1 MHEEFMY
8 RTHTCG
14 ELRAHHDSQSVTLA
28 GWVHRRRDHGPLIFV
43 DLRDRY
49 GLTQVVFD
57 AANDAAVHAIAS
69 EARSEFVLQVTGNV
83 RKRPS
88 EAINPDLGTGEIELV
103 ATAVNVLNPA
113 KQTPLM
119 INRDGNEE
127 EPLRLKYR
135 YLDLRRER
143 MQRNLILRHRFV
155 KFIRDFLDKE
165 NFIEIETPI
174 LTKSTPEGA
183 RDYLVPSRVHD
194 GEFFALPQSPQQ
206 MKQLLMVAGYDRYF
220 QIARCFRDEDLRADR
235 QPEFTQLDMEMAFV
249 DMEDVLD
256 VVERLF
262 TAMVPAVIPHKR
274 TISPFMR
281 LTYAEALERFGSD
294 KPDLRYGLELIKLND
309 IVANSAFAV
318 LSSAVATGGQVK
330 GICVPGIANYSRKQI
345 DEITDI
351 ARQNGAKGL
360 MWAALPADGG
370 ELRSSFAKQ
379 VSTDEMQAILT
390 AMNAQ
395 PGDMVLIVADTTK
408 VVTAVLDKLRRE
420 FANRLNLADPNLL
433 AFAWVIDF
441 PLLEWDAED
450 NRWNA
455 AHHPFTAPLDS
466 DVALMDTDP
475 GNVRAKAYDLVLNGY
490 EVASGSVR
498 IHRREVQ
505 QKLFD
510 LLGIS
515 RETSLAQ
522 FGHMLEAFEFGAP
535 PHAGIAPGIDRIAM
549 ILADEA
555 TIREVVAFPKTQQ
568 AQDLMMGAPSPV
580 DEKQLRDLH
589 IKLR

>member
-1 MHEEFMY
+1 MY

-14 ELRAHHDSQSVTLA
+14 ELRAHHDTQSVTLA
-28 GWVHRRRDHGPLIFV
+28 GWVHRRRDHGPLIFI

-57 AANDAAVHAIAS
+57 AANDAVVHAIAS
-69 EARSEFVLQVTGNV
+69 EARSEFVLQVTGTV
-83 RKRPS
+83 RTRPA
-88 EAINPDLGTGEIELV
+88 EAINPELGTGEIELM

-143 MQRNLILRHRFV
+143 MQRNMILRHRFV
-155 KFIRDFLDKE
+155 KFIRDFLDQE
-165 NFIEIETPI
+165 NFVEIETPI

-235 QPEFTQLDMEMAFV
+235 QPEFTQLDMEMSFV

-262 TAMVPAVIPHKR
+262 TAMVPAVIPHKHA
-274 TISPFMR
+274 ISPFMR

-309 IVANSAFAV
+309 IVANSTFAV
-318 LSSAVATGGQVK
+318 LSSTIASGGHVK
-330 GICVPGIANYSRKQI
+330 GICVPGIASYSRKQI

-379 VSTDEMQAILT
+379 VSADEMQAILA

-395 PGDMVLIVADTTK
+395 PGDMILIVADTTK

-420 FANRLNLADPNLL
+420 FASRLNLADPNLL
-433 AFAWVIDF
+433 AFAWIIDF

-475 GNVRAKAYDLVLNGY
+475 GSVRAKAYDLVLNGY

-515 RETSLAQ
+515 RETSLEQ

>member
-1 MHEEFMY
+1 MY

-14 ELRAHHDSQSVTLA
+14 ELRAHHDTQSVTLA
-28 GWVHRRRDHGPLIFV
+28 GWVHRRRDHGPLIFI

-57 AANDAAVHAIAS
+57 AANNAEVHTIAS
-69 EARSEFVLQVTGNV
+69 EARSEFVLQVTGTV
-83 RKRPS
+83 RTRPA
-88 EAINPDLGTGEIELV
+88 EAINPELGTGEIELV
-103 ATAVNVLNPA
+103 ATSVTVLNPA

-143 MQRNLILRHRFV
+143 MQRNLLLRHRFV
-155 KFIRDFLDKE
+155 KFIRDFLDNE
-165 NFIEIETPI
+165 NFVEIETPI

-262 TAMVPAVIPHKR
+262 TDMVPAVIPHKR

-318 LSSAVATGGQVK
+318 LSSAVASGGQVK
-330 GICVPGIANYSRKQI
+330 GICVPGVANYSRKQI
-345 DEITDI
+345 DEVTDI

-360 MWAALPADGG
+360 MWAAIPADGG

-379 VSTDEMQAILT
+379 ISTEEMQAILA

-395 PGDMVLIVADTTK
+395 PGDMILIVADTTK

-420 FANRLNLADPNLL
+420 FASRLNLADPNLL
-433 AFAWVIDF
+433 AFAWIIDF
-441 PLLEWDAED
+441 PLLEWDAEG

-475 GNVRAKAYDLVLNGY
+475 GSVRAKAYDLVLNGY

-515 RETSLAQ
+515 RETSLEQ

>member
-1 MHEEFMY
+1 MY

-28 GWVHRRRDHGPLIFV
+28 GWVHRRRDHGPLIFI

-69 EARSEFVLQVTGNV
+69 EARSEFVIQVTGTV
-83 RKRPS
+83 RTRPA
-88 EAINPDLGTGEIELV
+88 EAINPELGTGEIELV
-103 ATAVNVLNPA
+103 ATSVNVLNPA

-143 MQRNLILRHRFV
+143 MQRNLLLRHRFV
-155 KFIRDFLDKE
+155 KFIRDFLDNE
-165 NFIEIETPI
+165 NFVEIETPI

-262 TAMVPAVIPHKR
+262 TAMVPAVIPHKH

-281 LTYAEALERFGSD
+281 LTYAEAVERFGSD
-294 KPDLRYGLELIKLND
+294 KPDLRYGLELVKLND
-309 IVANSAFAV
+309 IVANSAFTV
-318 LSSAVATGGQVK
+318 LSSAVASGGHVK
-330 GICVPGIANYSRKQI
+330 GICVPGVANYSRKQI

-360 MWAALPADGG
+360 MWAALPADGS

-379 VSTDEMQAILT
+379 VTTEEMQAILA

-420 FANRLNLADPNLL
+420 FASRLNLADPNLL
-433 AFAWVIDF
+433 AFAWIIDF
-441 PLLEWDAED
+441 PLLEWDADD

-466 DVALMDTDP
+466 DVSLMDTDP
-475 GNVRAKAYDLVLNGY
+475 GSVRAKAYDLVLNGY

-515 RETSLAQ
+515 RETSLEQ

>member
-1 MHEEFMY
+1 MY

-14 ELRAHHDSQSVTLA
+14 ELRAHHDSQSVILA

-57 AANDAAVHAIAS
+57 AANDASVHAIAS

-83 RKRPS
+83 RKRPA
-88 EAINPDLGTGEIELV
+88 EAINPELGTGEIELV
-103 ATAVNVLNPA
+103 ATAVSVLNPA

-249 DMEDVLD
+249 EMEDVLD

-309 IVANSAFAV
+309 IVANSAFTV
-318 LSSAVATGGQVK
+318 LSSAVASGGQVK
-330 GICVPGIANYSRKQI
+330 GICVPSIANYSRKQI

-360 MWAALPADGG
+360 MWAAVPADGG

-379 VSTDEMQAILT
+379 VSTDEMQAILA

-420 FANRLNLADPNLL
+420 FANRLNLADPNLM

>member
-1 MHEEFMY
+1 MY

-14 ELRAHHDSQSVTLA
+14 ELRPSHHDQTITLA
-28 GWVHRRRDHGPLIFV
+28 GWVHRRRDHGPLIFI

-49 GLTQVVFD
+49 GITQVVFD
-57 AANDAAVHAIAS
+57 AADDAAVHAVAAD
-69 EARSEFVLQVTGNV
+69 ARSEYVLKVTGVV
-83 RKRPS
+83 RTRPA
-88 EAINPDLGTGEIELV
+88 EATNPDIATGGIEVKAV
-103 ATAVNVLNPA
+103 AVEVLNAA

-143 MQRNLILRHRFV
+143 MQRNLIMRHRFV

-165 NFIEIETPI
+165 HFLEIETPI

-183 RDYLVPSRVHD
+183 RDYLVPSRVHE

-206 MKQLLMVAGYDRYF
+206 MKQLLMVAGFDRYF

-235 QPEFTQLDMEMAFV
+235 QPEFTQLDMEMSFV
-249 DMEDVLD
+249 DMDDVLD

-262 TAMVPAVIPHKR
+262 TEMVPAVVPHKH
-274 TISPFMR
+274 TLSPFPR
-281 LTYAEALERFGSD
+281 LTYNEAVERYGSD
-294 KPDLRYGLELIKLND
+294 KPDLRYGLELVNLTALL
-309 IVANSAFAV
+309 ANSPFT
-318 LSSAVATGGQVK
+318 LFSSAVQSGGQIK
-330 GICVPGIANYSRKQI
+330 AIRIPGVAAYSRKQI
-345 DEITDI
+345 DEVIDI
-351 ARQNGAKGL
+351 AKQNGAKGL
-360 MWAALPADGG
+360 LWAALPADGA

-379 VSTDEMQAILT
+379 VDPSEMQAILT
-390 AMNAQ
+390 TCEAQ
-395 PGDMVLIVADTTK
+395 AGDMVVIVADSHK
-408 VVTAVLDKLRRE
+408 VVTAVLDKIRRE
-420 FANRLNLADPNLL
+420 FASRLNLADPNLL
-433 AFAWVIDF
+433 KFAWIIDF
-441 PLLEWDAED
+441 PLLEWNDGE
-450 NRWNA
+450 NRWDA
-455 AHHPFTAPLDS
+455 AHHPFTAPLES
-466 DVALMDTDP
+466 DVALMDSDP
-475 GNVRAKAYDLVLNGY
+475 GKVRAKAYDLVLNGY
-490 EVASGSVR
+490 EVASGSIR
-498 IHRREVQ
+498 IHQRDVQ

-515 RETSLAQ
+515 RETSLLQ

-535 PHAGIAPGIDRIAM
+535 PHGGIAPGIDRIAM

-580 DEKQLRDLH
+580 EEKQLRDLH

>member
-1 MHEEFMY
+1 MF
-8 RTHTCG
+8 RSHTCG
-14 ELRAHHDSQSVTLA
+14 ELRAAHDAQVVTLA
-28 GWVHRRRDHGPLIFV
+28 GWVHRRRDHGPLIFI

-69 EARSEFVLQVTGNV
+69 EARSEYVLKVTGKV
-83 RKRPS
+83 RTRPT
-88 EAINPDLGTGEIELV
+88 EAVNPELSTGEIELV
-103 ATAVNVLNPA
+103 ATAVEVLNAA
-113 KQTPLM
+113 KQTPLL

-143 MQRNLILRHRFV
+143 MQRNLIMRHRFV
-155 KFIRDFLDKE
+155 KFIRDFLDNE
-165 NFIEIETPI
+165 HFVEIETPI

-183 RDYLVPSRVHD
+183 RDYLVPSRVHE
-194 GEFFALPQSPQQ
+194 GEFYALPQSPQQ

-235 QPEFTQLDMEMAFV
+235 QPEFTQLDMEMSFV
-249 DMEDVLD
+249 DMEDILD

-262 TAMVPAVIPHKR
+262 TAMVPAVVPHKR
-274 TISPFMR
+274 ALTPFLRMS
-281 LTYAEALERFGSD
+281 YDEAVERYGSD
-294 KPDLRYGLELIKLND
+294 KPDLRYGLELVNLTTLL
-309 IVANSAFAV
+309 ANTQFQVFTNA
-318 LSSAVATGGQVK
+318 LSTGGVIK
-330 GICVPGIANYSRKQI
+330 AIRVPGIAGYSRKQI
-345 DEITDI
+345 DELTDI
-351 ARQNGAKGL
+351 AKQNGAKGL
-360 MWAALPADGG
+360 LWAALPAEGG
-370 ELRSSFAKQ
+370 EVRSSFGKNVDA
-379 VSTDEMQAILT
+379 SEMQAILT
-390 AMNAQ
+390 ATEAAA
-395 PGDMVLIVADTTK
+395 GDMVLIVADSFK

-420 FANRLNLADPNLL
+420 CANRLNLADPNLL
-433 AFAWVIDF
+433 AFAWIIDF
-441 PLLEWDAED
+441 PLVEWNEGEQ
-450 NRWNA
+450 RWDA

-466 DVALMDTDP
+466 DIGLMDTDP
-475 GNVRAKAYDLVLNGY
+475 ARVRAKAYDLVLNGY

-498 IHRREVQ
+498 IHQRAVQ

-515 RETSLAQ
+515 RETSEEQ

-549 ILADEA
+549 LLADEQ

-568 AQDLMMGAPSPV
+568 AQDLMMSAPSPV
-580 DEKQLRDLH
+580 DERQLRDLH
-589 IKLR
+589 IKIR